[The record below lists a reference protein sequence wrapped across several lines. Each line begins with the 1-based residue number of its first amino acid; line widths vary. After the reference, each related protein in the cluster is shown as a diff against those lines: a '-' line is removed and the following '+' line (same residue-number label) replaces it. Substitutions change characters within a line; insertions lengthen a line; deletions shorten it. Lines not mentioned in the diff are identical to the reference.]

1 MLGCQPC
8 FLTPWHHPHAF
19 SREMSQCEAQ
29 REAGGQHSLKK
40 KKTRPSS
47 ANWEA
52 SEHQSSHSFF
62 SPSIRSPSLPTPWC
76 PHPLQKKKGKKSK
89 WLALISRLS
98 SYLLIRL
105 FQMWLIYQPWA
116 YNMLNTRELKRWR
129 GTLPMCILSD
139 RTSHFKAPKPTQVA
153 ILIIAHPICSHI
165 IVPARN

>member
-8 FLTPWHHPHAF
+8 FLTLWHHPLAF
-19 SREMSQCEAQ
+19 SWEMSQCEER
-29 REAGGQHSLKK
+29 REAGGVYLKK
-40 KKTRPSS
+40 NKNTRPSS

-52 SEHQSSHSFF
+52 REHQSNLTRP
-62 SPSIRSPSLPTPWC
+62 SPSSRPRCLPTPWC
-76 PHPLQKKKGKKSK
+76 PLPLSKKRGKKSK

-139 RTSHFKAPKPTQVA
+139 RTSHFKAPKPTQV
-153 ILIIAHPICSHI
+153 ILIIAHPIYSHI
-165 IVPARN
+165 IVSARN